1 MKIGSYEAKA
11 KMPELLVFA
20 KVFIIGIIGAEVFRI
35 AFYLGEAAKPLFS
48 FNAYWCDEASLF
60 FITSIICCLYAH
72 KRNAGLTIELL
83 AQSRRIDLFSI
94 LIIGVCSNFF
104 LEPLL
109 SNVHKLV
116 QQSNPWFGPFILITI
131 LVMFASSVWRV
142 YSMEVQE
149 KNRARKQLL
158 FLEDEAIDRQDQDKL
173 SGNDQAV
180 AFAQTVLESANAHS
194 GLVFGIDGPW
204 GVGKTSFINLA
215 QKYWESKAKGE
226 LIVFRFEPLRYAS
239 ELDLSQRFIKE
250 LATTIQKQVYAPEF
264 QSLASRYSRMLK
276 GKAGFSFLGFK
287 LSLEP
292 SNETI
297 DEMLHDI
304 DEVLK
309 RAGRRLVVVVDDL
322 DRLEPKLVNNVLFT
336 VRRTFNLSQA
346 SYILCYD
353 LENLLL
359 GKDDGEK
366 AREFLEKFVMIQ
378 HSLFIDRASIKN
390 YLSKNWKNEQV
401 TQLTTSSE
409 SILKLS
415 SVLTTLVAM
424 LEGNKAAEY
433 MPIIGNLR
441 KVKRFVNTLLLLQI
455 ETIDLDKT
463 DFCRYSLINLLL
475 LHLHY
480 PGVFRRIYS
489 EETDGHT
496 GIFSDFNKP
505 FKTDDINEASSH
517 PFNQYLEKQETSAKF
532 LLCQLFIEEKKELYT
547 EPDDS
552 KAILSNVGSD
562 RNLEKYLKLI
572 VRLAIPEPRYTY
584 ILYWRAVER
593 VKVNKDAHV
602 SAIEKEL
609 KGAEFSLKLGEH
621 AHNKFWSILVNQ
633 SHDFTDIVAEDAINT
648 LIELLP
654 QYSLVARE
662 DMYMGQ
668 RSSSIYSL
676 TRLLDSAGWGRTN
689 AQRLS
694 NSRENVVEVAHR
706 IFGKNVHEGNG
717 IIARL
722 ASQERGTLVWEDL
735 LTFRLSCSAERG
747 GQLHNLYSALV
758 LFEDSDARTDGLV
771 SELARKGMRKLSQ
784 EISAFFKAR
793 YIDTRRNFLSE
804 IDDTPSKD
812 FLGEAEHYFAERE
825 EDASNQQMDS
835 LEYKI
840 DSARSALKIFVTYQ
854 LCNATPPERG
864 VGCGFYDESG
874 SEDLGGIAKIMND
887 YFFDVCFNP
896 NINENNIFHF
906 VNHCLMNL
914 TRTHGR
920 EYEDSYQPTENGLAV
935 GFDISTMKQYWREHG
950 EFIKSKRL
958 EDQVAKVITYNYIAT
973 YKEDLP
979 VVFKMLDGMLKP
991 DTDSIPN
998 AS

>member
-1 MKIGSYEAKA
+1 MKIGNYEAKA
-11 KMPELLVFA
+11 DMPELLVFA
-20 KVFIIGIIGAEVFRI
+20 KVFIIGIIGAEVFRV

-48 FNAYWCDEASLF
+48 CNAYWCDEASLF
-60 FITSIICCLYAH
+60 FITSIICCLYAY

-83 AQSRRIDLFSI
+83 AQSRRIDLFAI

-116 QQSNPWFGPFILITI
+116 QQSNPWLGPFILFSI
-131 LVMFASSVWRV
+131 LVMFTSSVWRV
-142 YSMEVQE
+142 YSMELKE
-149 KNRARKQLL
+149 KNLVPKEF
-158 FLEDEAIDRQDQDKL
+158 FLKDEAIDCQDQDKL

-180 AFAQTVLESANAHS
+180 SFAKIVLESANAHS

-215 QKYWESKAKGE
+215 QKYWESNAKGK
-226 LIVFRFEPLRYAS
+226 LIIFRFEPLRYAS

-264 QSLASRYSRMLK
+264 QSIASRYSRMLK
-276 GKAGFSFLGFK
+276 GKASFSFLGFK

-309 RAGRRLVVVVDDL
+309 RAERRLIVVVDDL

-336 VRRTFNLSQA
+336 VRQTFNLSQA
-346 SYILCYD
+346 TYILCYD

-359 GKDDGEK
+359 GKNDGEK

-378 HSLFIDRASIKN
+378 HSLFIDRASIKS
-390 YLSKNWKNEQV
+390 YLLNNWKNEQV

-409 SILKLS
+409 NILKLS
-415 SVLTTLVAM
+415 SVLTSLVVM
-424 LEGNKAAEY
+424 LEGDKAAEY
-433 MPIIGNLR
+433 MPIIGDLR
-441 KVKRFVNTLLLLQI
+441 KVKRFVNTLLMLQI
-455 ETIDLDKT
+455 ETVDLDKT
-463 DFCRYSLINLLL
+463 DFCPYSLINLLL
-475 LHLHY
+475 LQLHY

-496 GIFSDFNKP
+496 GIFSDFHKS
-505 FKTDDINEASSH
+505 FITDHTNELIKDDKINVASSH
-517 PFNQYLEKQETSAKF
+517 PFNQYLEKQEKSSKF
-532 LLCQLFIEEKKELYT
+532 LLNQLFTEGEKEFNS
-547 EPDDS
+547 EPDERKS
-552 KAILSNVGSD
+552 SLSNLGRD

-572 VRLAIPEPRYTY
+572 VRLAIPEPRDTY

-593 VKVNKDAHV
+593 VKVNKDAHI

-609 KGAEFSLKLGEH
+609 KRDEFSLKLGEH

-633 SHDFTDIVAEDAINT
+633 SHGFTNIVAEDAINT

-654 QYSLVARE
+654 KYSLVAIE
-662 DMYMGQ
+662 GMYMGQ
-668 RSSSIYSL
+668 RTRSIYSL
-676 TRLLDSAGWGRTN
+676 TRLLDNAGWGRTN
-689 AQRLS
+689 AQRLP
-694 NSRENVVEVAHR
+694 NTRENVVEVAYR
-706 IFGKNVHEGNG
+706 IFGKSVHEGNG

-722 ASQERGTLVWEDL
+722 ASQERGTLVWDDL
-735 LTFRLSCSAERG
+735 LTFRLSCSAENG
-747 GQLHNLYSALV
+747 GQLYNLNSALV
-758 LFEDSDARTDGLV
+758 LIEDSDAKTDGLV

-784 EISAFFKAR
+784 EIAALFKAR
-793 YIDTRRNFLSE
+793 YIDTSRNFLSE
-804 IDDTPSKD
+804 IDDTPNKD
-812 FLGEAEHYFAERE
+812 FLGEAEYYFAERE
-825 EDASNQQMDS
+825 EDASNQKTDS

-854 LCNATPPERG
+854 LCNSTPPERG

-874 SEDLGGIAKIMND
+874 SEDLSGIAKIMND
-887 YFFDVCFNP
+887 YFFNVCFNP

-920 EYEDSYQPTENGLAV
+920 EYGDSYQPTENGLTG
-935 GFDISTMKQYWREHG
+935 GFEISTMKQYWREHG

-958 EDQVAKVITYNYIAT
+958 EDQVAKIITSNYIAT

-979 VVFKMLDGMLKP
+979 VVFKILDGIL
-991 DTDSIPN
+991 
-998 AS
+998 